1 MSVNEGAL
9 PTFRRTGNDQDVM
22 LAETDGAQADV
33 ACRERRCVWVE
44 PVKRRVFHLRHQR
57 RDGPVAQGVPVRRPE
72 ADADPRKRGRDEP
85 DTVEPACRIAPMQ
98 PERGSHQIPR
108 RAGQRVSGGAQP
120 GTA

>member
-1 MSVNEGAL
+1 MGVDEGAL
-9 PTFRRTGNDQDVM
+9 PTSRGTGNDQDVM

-33 ACRERRCVWVE
+33 ACRERRRVLVK
-44 PVKRRVFHLRHQR
+44 PAKRRVFHLRHQR

-72 ADADPRKRGRDEP
+72 ADADTRKRGRDEA
-85 DTVEPACRIAPMQ
+85 DTVEPACRIAPVQ
-98 PERGSHQIPR
+98 PEPGSHQIPR